1 MTEEQTYR
9 SLRDTSIHLY
19 SVSEICAL
27 TGVTRKTLFYYDR
40 TGLLKPVCRTGSQN
54 FKQYDAEALMRL
66 RMILRYREAGLH
78 LSEISAILDD
88 PGCDRVMVLNR
99 AMERMQQECS
109 QTNDQI
115 IRLQAMIGR
124 IQGGQ

>member
-9 SLRDTSIHLY
+9 SLRDKSIHLY

-54 FKQYDAEALMRL
+54 FKQYDAKTLMRL

-78 LSEISAILDD
+78 LSEIAALLDD
-88 PGCDRVMVLNR
+88 PDCDRISVLNQ
-99 AMERMQQECS
+99 AMERMRQECDK
-109 QTNDQI
+109 TNDQI
-115 IRLQAMIGR
+115 SRLQAMIGR

>member
-40 TGLLKPVCRTGSQN
+40 TGLLKPVCRTGTQN
-54 FKQYDAEALMRL
+54 FKQYDAGALMRL

-78 LSEISAILDD
+78 LSEISEILDD
-88 PGCDRVMVLNR
+88 PDCDRVMVLNR
-99 AMERMQQECS
+99 AKERMQRECE
-109 QTNDQI
+109 QTTAQI
-115 IRLQAMIGR
+115 SRLQALIGR

>member
-1 MTEEQTYR
+1 MKEEQARR

-40 TGLLKPVCRTGSQN
+40 TGLLKPVCRTGTQN
-54 FKQYDAEALMRL
+54 FKQYDAGALMRL

-78 LSEISAILDD
+78 LSEISEILDD
-88 PGCDRVMVLNR
+88 PDCDRVMVLNR
-99 AMERMQQECS
+99 AMERMRQECDK
-109 QTNDQI
+109 TNDQI
-115 IRLQAMIGR
+115 SRLQAMIGR